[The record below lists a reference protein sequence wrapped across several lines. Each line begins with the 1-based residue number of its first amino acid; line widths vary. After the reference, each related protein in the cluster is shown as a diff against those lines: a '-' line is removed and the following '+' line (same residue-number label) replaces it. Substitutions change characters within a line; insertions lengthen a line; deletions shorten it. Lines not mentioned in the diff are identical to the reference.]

1 MYLPPKI
8 HKWLSNVPGRPVIS
22 NCVAPT
28 EKVSEFFDSHRQPL
42 MRKVWSYIKDFGDF
56 INKSCKLGKISGS
69 ATLVTTDVVCLYPS
83 IPHNVRLNILKEAL
97 GKQKKILLRILSQ
110 WQSLF

>member
-97 GKQKKILLRILSQ
+97 GKQKKS
-110 WQSLF
+110 F